1 MDARPIRLPR
11 RGTQGAAAEGRSSPR
26 SQSTTTRAAASQS
39 PRLARFEIGSVIA
52 QTPDER
58 MLRIDVNG
66 CLAGAV
72 RAIPDAPRE
81 LAVGWAFMQGFFEAS
96 DALGRISVR
105 DDRISIMVDGGG
117 DLDRLRMEAAGLE
130 RPSRSRLA
138 ASFPPRT
145 ERLAMDEVSVSR
157 LAEEGFHQFRK
168 DGAVAGYAHAGIASA
183 QSVHCVAR
191 DLVAETAVAKV
202 LGWVLCEERHQESR
216 VLIVRGMVDQRLVRA
231 AARCG
236 IELIISDSIPSAP
249 AVREALRLPLSI
261 VGMATSRR
269 LGLFVDGGHIA

>member
-11 RGTQGAAAEGRSSPR
+11 RGTPGAVAEGTTRSR
-26 SQSTTTRAAASQS
+26 SQAPAEPLP

-58 MLRIDVNG
+58 VVRIDVNG

-72 RAIPDAPRE
+72 RVVPDALRE
-81 LAVGWAFMQGFFEAS
+81 VAVGWAFMHGFFEAS
-96 DALGRISVR
+96 DALGHVSVR
-105 DDRISIMVDGGG
+105 DDRISIMVDGGE
-117 DLDRLRMEAAGLE
+117 DLDRLRLEAAGWE
-130 RPSRSRLA
+130 RPSHSRQV
-138 ASFPPRT
+138 ASFPPRSASLT
-145 ERLAMDEVSVSR
+145 IDETAVVR
-157 LAEEGFHQFRK
+157 IAAEGFRQFRK

-183 QSVHCVAR
+183 HSVHCVAR
-191 DLVAETAVAKV
+191 DLVTETAAAKV
-202 LGWVLCEERHQESR
+202 LGWVLCEGRHQESR

-236 IELIISDSIPSAP
+236 IELIISDSIPTAP